1 MKQGVI
7 EVKYNNILKY
17 DKLKKMLEKVNE
29 YVDKEE
35 YKEAYFKVA
44 ALIEYININILIRKF
59 SVKLEDTSITNI
71 IKEYAKKDE
80 TLYEIMIGINAEYN
94 AIDIDKVDLSD
105 IEYLVEEADYIT
117 EYVTEKDGNL
127 LE

>member
-7 EVKYNNILKY
+7 EVKDSSILKY
-17 DKLKKMLEKVNE
+17 DKLKKMLNKVKEYIEK
-29 YVDKEE
+29 KE
-35 YKEAYFKVA
+35 YKEAYFKA
-44 ALIEYININILIRKF
+44 ASLIEYININVLIRKF
-59 SVKLEDTSITNI
+59 NVRLEDTSITNI
-71 IKEYAKKDE
+71 IKEYEKKDE

-117 EYVTEKDGNL
+117 EYVTEKYGNL

>member
-17 DKLKKMLEKVNE
+17 DKLKKMLEKINE

-71 IKEYAKKDE
+71 IKEYARKDE

-117 EYVTEKDGNL
+117 EYVTEKYGNL

>member
-35 YKEAYFKVA
+35 YKEAGYSYWR
-44 ALIEYININILIRKF
+44 L
-59 SVKLEDTSITNI
+59 
-71 IKEYAKKDE
+71 
-80 TLYEIMIGINAEYN
+80 
-94 AIDIDKVDLSD
+94 
-105 IEYLVEEADYIT
+105 
-117 EYVTEKDGNL
+117 
-127 LE
+127 

>member
-71 IKEYAKKDE
+71 IKEYARKDE

-117 EYVTEKDGNL
+117 EYVTEKYGNL

>member
-117 EYVTEKDGNL
+117 EYVTEKYGNL

>member
-7 EVKYNNILKY
+7 KVKDSSILKY
-17 DKLKKMLEKVNE
+17 DKLKKMLNKVKE
-29 YVDKEE
+29 YIDKKE
-35 YKEAYFKVA
+35 YKEAYFKA
-44 ALIEYININILIRKF
+44 ASLIEYININVLIRKF
-59 SVKLEDTSITNI
+59 NVRLEDTSITNI

-117 EYVTEKDGNL
+117 EYVTEKYGNL
-127 LE
+127 FE

>member
-7 EVKYNNILKY
+7 KVKDSSILKY
-17 DKLKKMLEKVNE
+17 DKLKKMLNKVKE
-29 YVDKEE
+29 YIDKKE
-35 YKEAYFKVA
+35 YKEAYFKA
-44 ALIEYININILIRKF
+44 ASLIEYININVLIRKF
-59 SVKLEDTSITNI
+59 NVRLEDTSITNI

-80 TLYEIMIGINAEYN
+80 TLYEIIIGINAEYN

-117 EYVTEKDGNL
+117 EYVTEKYGNL

>member
-71 IKEYAKKDE
+71 IKEYVKKDE

-117 EYVTEKDGNL
+117 EYVTEKYGNL

>member
-7 EVKYNNILKY
+7 KVKDSSILKY
-17 DKLKKMLEKVNE
+17 DKLKKMLNKVKE
-29 YVDKEE
+29 YIDKKE

-117 EYVTEKDGNL
+117 EYVTEKYGNL

>member
-80 TLYEIMIGINAEYN
+80 TLYEIMVGINAEYN

-117 EYVTEKDGNL
+117 EYVTEKYGNL